1 MKERPRTVLLVEDDR
16 DTSAIETELL
26 ESEGF
31 QVLPAASAGDAV
43 RLAGENKLDL
53 VVLDVILP
61 DADGLVLLIE
71 LRRRTDAP
79 VIVCSAT
86 NRHRDAVL
94 ALRLGADD
102 FVAKPFDIGEFEE
115 RVRAVMRRARPAGH
129 VPLRATRAA

>member
-1 MKERPRTVLLVEDDR
+1 MHAPTRTALLVEDDR
-16 DTSAIETELL
+16 ATAAIERELL

-31 QVLPAASAGDAV
+31 QVLHADSAAEAAE
-43 RLAGENKLDL
+43 LARDNALDL

-71 LRRRTDAP
+71 LRRRTEAP

-102 FVAKPFDIGEFEE
+102 FVAKPFDISEFEE
-115 RVRAVMRRARPAGH
+115 RVRAVMRRSAPAAM
-129 VPLRATRAA
+129 PATRSVRAA

>member
-1 MKERPRTVLLVEDDR
+1 MKENQPTVLLVEDDG
-16 DTSAIETELL
+16 DTAAVEAELL
-26 ESEGF
+26 ENEGF
-31 QVLPAASAGDAV
+31 RVVQAADAAGAV
-43 RLAGENKLDL
+43 RLAGEHKLDL

-71 LRRRTDAP
+71 LRRRTEAP

-102 FVAKPFDIGEFEE
+102 FVAKPFDIAEFEE
-115 RVRAVMRRARPAGH
+115 RVRAVMRRTQPAAA
-129 VPLRATRAA
+129 PIRAVRAA